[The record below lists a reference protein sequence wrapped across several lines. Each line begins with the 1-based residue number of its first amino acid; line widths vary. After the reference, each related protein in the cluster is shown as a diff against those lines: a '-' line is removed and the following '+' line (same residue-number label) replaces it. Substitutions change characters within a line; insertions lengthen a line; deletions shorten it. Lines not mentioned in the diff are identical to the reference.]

1 VGEPEA
7 QAVAAP
13 HNRCDCHIIVTCTF
27 GPVRQLL
34 VPVNG
39 CCFNK
44 LVDRLRSVAAA
55 LPDRRTGDNTRYSMA
70 DIALSA
76 FAVFF
81 TQCPSFLSFQRAMEQ
96 AQSSN
101 NARCLFQVQSIP
113 SDNHIRQTLDP
124 VKPSHLFS
132 VFDDLHQAFKE
143 AGLLEAMRAVGQSR
157 LIALDATWYF
167 SSQSQ
172 NVPCPN
178 CSCIRHAE
186 GQTTHFHS
194 AITPVIVSPSHSQV
208 VPLRPEFITPQD
220 GQAKQDCEIAAAKR
234 WLAAHAEGYSTGN
247 DTLLG
252 DDLYAHQPFC
262 RQVLLHGFHFLFTCK
277 PSSHSH
283 LSGWVEGLEEGR
295 ARHTLKLRVKGK
307 SNRWEHHQYRWANG
321 VPLTDS
327 DDALKVNWCELTITN
342 AEGQVLYR
350 NSFITDWKISA
361 ENVAGLVA
369 AGRARWKIENESNN
383 VLKTKGYHLEHNF
396 GHGKQHLASLLMT
409 MNLLAFG
416 LHTLLELADESYR
429 LIRATVGPRRTF
441 FQHLQALTTYLHFE
455 TWERLMDFMMRGLE
469 IGPYVVQKT

>member
-1 VGEPEA
+1 MRSS
-7 QAVAAP
+7 QLS
-13 HNRCDCHIIVTCTF
+13 HNCNLYDGPCTGIA
-27 GPVRQLL
+27 GPVNTR
-34 VPVNG
+34 
-39 CCFNK
+39 CFDK
-44 LVDRLRSVAAA
+44 LIERLRAVAAA
-55 LPDRRTGDNTRYSMA
+55 LPDRRTGDNTHYSMA

-96 AQSSN
+96 ARGAN
-101 NARCLFQVQSIP
+101 NARSLFEVQSIP

-124 VKPSHLFS
+124 VEPHHLFS
-132 VFDDLHQAFKE
+132 IYDDLYEAFEKT
-143 AGLLEAMRAVGQSR
+143 GLQQAMRAIHDTQ

-167 SSQSQ
+167 SSQSE
-172 NVPCPN
+172 NIHCPN

-186 GQTTHFHS
+186 GQITHFHS
-194 AITPVIVSPSHSQV
+194 AITPVIVSPGHSQV

-220 GQAKQDCEIAAAKR
+220 GQVKQDCEIAAGKR
-234 WLAAHAEGYSTGN
+234 WLAAHAQRYATGN
-247 DTLLG
+247 VTLLG

-277 PSSHSH
+277 PASHSH
-283 LSGWVEGLEEGR
+283 LSGWVEGLDPS
-295 ARHTLKLRVKGK
+295 ARPTLKLRVKGK

-327 DDALKVNWCELTITN
+327 EDAMKVNWCELTVTN
-342 AEGQVLYR
+342 AEGEVLYR

-396 GHGKQHLASLLMT
+396 GHGKKHLASLLMT

-429 LIRATVGPRRTF
+429 LIRATVGARRRF
-441 FQHLQALTTYLHFE
+441 FQHIEALTTYVHFE
-455 TWERLMDFMMRGLE
+455 SWERLMDFMMQGLE
-469 IGPYVVQKT
+469 IGPYAVQKS

>member
-1 VGEPEA
+1 V
-7 QAVAAP
+7 
-13 HNRCDCHIIVTCTF
+13 NTRCFDHIVE
-27 GPVRQLL
+27 
-34 VPVNG
+34 
-39 CCFNK
+39 
-44 LVDRLRSVAAA
+44 RLRTVAAA
-55 LPDRRTGDNTRYSMA
+55 LPDRRTGENTRYSMA

-96 AQSSN
+96 ARSAN
-101 NARCLFQVQSIP
+101 NARSLFEIQSIP

-124 VKPSHLFS
+124 VEPHHLFN
-132 VFDDLHQAFKE
+132 VYDDLYQAFEKT
-143 AGLLEAMRAVGQSR
+143 GLQQSMRAIHDTQ

-167 SSQSQ
+167 SSQSE
-172 NVPCPN
+172 NIHCPN
-178 CSCIRHAE
+178 CSCIRQAE
-186 GQTTHFHS
+186 GQITHFHS
-194 AITPVIVSPSHSQV
+194 AITPVIVSPGHAQV

-220 GQAKQDCEIAAAKR
+220 GQVKQDCEITAAKR
-234 WLAAHAEGYSTGN
+234 WLAAHAERYATGN
-247 DTLLG
+247 VTLLG

-277 PSSHSH
+277 PASHTH
-283 LSGWVEGLEEGR
+283 LSGWVEGLEPS
-295 ARHTLKLRVKGK
+295 ARPTLKLRVKGK

-342 AEGQVLYR
+342 AEGEVLYR

-361 ENVAGLVA
+361 ENVVGLVA

-396 GHGKQHLASLLMT
+396 GHGKKHLASLLTT

-416 LHTLLELADESYR
+416 FHTLLELADESYR
-429 LIRATVGPRRTF
+429 LIRATVGARRRF
-441 FQHLQALTTYLHFE
+441 FQHIEALTTYLHFE
-455 TWERLMDFMMRGLE
+455 SWERLMDFMMQGLE
-469 IGPYVVQKT
+469 IGPYAVQKS

>member
-1 VGEPEA
+1 LIVRVNGRCFDKLIERLRT
-7 QAVAAP
+7 VAA
-13 HNRCDCHIIVTCTF
+13 D
-27 GPVRQLL
+27 
-34 VPVNG
+34 
-39 CCFNK
+39 
-44 LVDRLRSVAAA
+44 
-55 LPDRRTGDNTRYSMA
+55 LPDRRTGDNARYSMA

-96 AQSSN
+96 ARGAN
-101 NARCLFQVQSIP
+101 NARCLFAVQSIP

-124 VKPSHLFS
+124 VEPHHLFG
-132 VFDDLHQAFKE
+132 VHDDLYQAFE
-143 AGLLEAMRAVGQSR
+143 QAGLPQAMRAIHETQ

-167 SSQSQ
+167 SSQSEHIH
-172 NVPCPN
+172 CPN

-186 GQTTHFHS
+186 GPITHFHS
-194 AITPVIVSPSHSQV
+194 AITPVIVSPGHAQV

-220 GQAKQDCEIAAAKR
+220 GQVKQDCEIAAAKR
-234 WLAAHAEGYSTGN
+234 WLAAHAARYATGN
-247 DTLLG
+247 VTLLG

-277 PSSHSH
+277 PTSHAH
-283 LSGWVEGLEEGR
+283 LSGWVEGLESS
-295 ARHTLKLRVKGK
+295 ARPTLKLRVKGK
-307 SNRWEHHQYRWANG
+307 SNRWESHQYRWANG
-321 VPLTDS
+321 VPLTDR

-342 AEGQVLYR
+342 TEGEVLYR
-350 NSFITDWKISA
+350 NSLVTDWKISA

-416 LHTLLELADESYR
+416 FHTLLELADESYR
-429 LIRATVGPRRTF
+429 LIRATVGARRRF
-441 FQHLQALTTYLHFE
+441 FQHIEALTTYLHFE
-455 TWERLMDFMMRGLE
+455 SWERLMDFMMQGLE
-469 IGPYVVQKT
+469 IGPYAVQNS

>member
-1 VGEPEA
+1 V
-7 QAVAAP
+7 
-13 HNRCDCHIIVTCTF
+13 NTRCFD
-27 GPVRQLL
+27 
-34 VPVNG
+34 
-39 CCFNK
+39 K
-44 LVDRLRSVAAA
+44 LIERLRSVAAA
-55 LPDRRTGDNTRYSMA
+55 LPDRRTGDNTHYSMA

-96 AQSSN
+96 ARGAN
-101 NARCLFQVQSIP
+101 NARSLFQVQSIP

-124 VKPSHLFS
+124 VEPHHLFS
-132 VFDDLHQAFKE
+132 IYDDLYEAFAKT
-143 AGLLEAMRAVGQSR
+143 GLQQAMRAIHDTQ

-167 SSQSQ
+167 SSQSE
-172 NVPCPN
+172 NIHCPN

-186 GQTTHFHS
+186 GQITHFHS

-220 GQAKQDCEIAAAKR
+220 GHAKQDCEIAAGKR
-234 WLAAHAEGYSTGN
+234 WLAAHAQRYATGN
-247 DTLLG
+247 VTLLG

-277 PSSHSH
+277 PASHSH
-283 LSGWVEGLEEGR
+283 LSGWVEGLDSS
-295 ARHTLKLRVKGK
+295 ARPTLKLRVKGK

-327 DDALKVNWCELTITN
+327 EDAMKVNWCELTITN
-342 AEGQVLYR
+342 AKGEVLYR

-396 GHGKQHLASLLMT
+396 GHGKKHLASLLMT

-429 LIRATVGPRRTF
+429 LIRATVGARRRF
-441 FQHLQALTTYLHFE
+441 FQHIEALTTYVHFQS
-455 TWERLMDFMMRGLE
+455 WERLMDFMMQGLE
-469 IGPYVVQKT
+469 IGPYTVQKS